1 MELLDWGRAVFA
13 LLATLALIGLLA
25 LAARRLGMTPVM
37 NPMGARRLR
46 VTERLMLDPR
56 RQLVLVALDG
66 QEHLLLL
73 SPFGDRPI
81 AHQPASPALQDA
93 APAAPISEATP

>member
-25 LAARRLGMTPVM
+25 VAARRLGMTPAM
-37 NPMGARRLR
+37 NPLGSRRLR

-81 AHQPASPALQDA
+81 AQQPAPPPP
-93 APAAPISEATP
+93 PAAASTEPQP